1 MDEYVTKHVDVKRV
15 VSPTDTLLLETS
27 NNIVIDT
34 DPDRILVGGMRLPDY
49 IESQIFRVTNA
60 PTTPSDL
67 EGTSAKSA
75 DATVNFDAVYSN
87 SGEFRADETRCAG
100 VDASGSY
107 IDAVRAHA
115 ISLDGASDIRL
126 SAKTVDNIYVKS
138 QSMREVIYSMVNRA
152 RVRNSARYD
161 IRAFEHTPVT
171 YSATGRES
179 AHLGTVHTNTL
190 RTHKITT
197 NHTLIDGQQPDLV
210 IRSSAGVS
218 MNTPNL
224 YLNNELF
231 QEYIKQFMDER
242 QFFTLTVN
250 TSPGS
255 IIPYDLSDFT
265 VREHGSTFDYQV
277 QLFMYQKDTPDSE
290 VQSGVAA
297 HEDESSVHVINTVQ
311 FPYGPGK
318 VLYEG
323 SFRNL
328 TPGQYYNMYADF
340 LNLRTMTLV
349 PKVHV
354 MDDVLTVTLKYF
366 TIEIINES
374 LIAFHIQ
381 KYQEELTEL
390 YGPAFVFN
398 LLINDSNVDSY
409 SLSNTELRVVPSVYD
424 TPYANLSN
432 LIQTSKAISS
442 NDKLV
447 GALVF
452 DNSNSN
458 LFGGP
463 RSNVKT
469 TVGYID
475 YDYTAA
481 AAFPLTTISAP
492 VYNYGSS
499 HTFNVYTP
507 LLKILTPTQTLSN
520 NVYSNAYISNVI
532 DSDTSNMITKIDTHT
547 HTQDGTSTN
556 FYKFSISGSNL
567 SNNWPYY
574 TDPSPYSNLP
584 KFDYLSFGVMLTVDG
599 SNNYI
604 YVPRSNNDSNAYEHI
619 IKYRATFSNTDKDM
633 QIYIDT
639 TNSNIEQAPTS
650 STTAGSV
657 ILTGNT
663 NDITISLLY
672 KSIYNDFNFYSNQ
685 RFGNMIL
692 KALRNA
698 DSNVAVTPVASNIRQ
713 FQINLDDSNIHFVDN
728 RLTYVVSNFE
738 IYVDP
743 AFTSVDWSNVSNV
756 ASITHDKHYNITGQT
771 LTYRVPND
779 WSNNQ
784 IKVNIRDNLGR
795 NFDYTSLNYT
805 INDIIGSIGGGTV
818 TSANYNN
825 SPRKFSITPTIST
838 ISTGRYSNNGGN
850 VSMSSSPNAALS
862 ELSAN
867 TEGYITYSNTT
878 SDTRYTL
885 TLSYTD
891 PYGFSNTSIQKVF
904 TIYAITGSIADAQF
918 ASKPRKFTYRTRIS
932 NISDN
937 IKTYAS
943 PGVWS
948 NISVTNGGIHVTLPN
963 ASNFDNSDGVF
974 EASNNTT
981 INSYTISNQYT
992 DRYGFFNTISGTV
1005 DLPSGY
1011 NTFNSPT
1018 IAWDGTIRSRT
1029 FEVSAPSNHDLRGT
1043 YNWYVATSAGSNSN
1057 EYIQSGTY
1065 TNSNIQ
1071 LKSTLTRDL
1080 YLKCLNI
1087 SLDNAMGF
1095 TGSQNATNLSL
1106 NQFIAS
1112 GTFAT
1117 YSVAFTTGGTP
1128 RRFELTAGT
1137 PATTTIDG
1145 VTNTNTPQSYAWSN
1159 SSNLLS
1165 STSNCD
1171 LVENY
1176 LSSNELEATIYCV
1189 VTTRNIVGFDDKI
1202 TTDAYT
1208 VAGRFPEF
1216 TGSHTLSF
1224 TSTTTPNFTVTVD
1237 SNEYTSNNSDYFV
1250 LTYEGS
1256 SNDTT
1261 YSNVTGTNYSAWK
1274 YIRMVG
1280 RTVCDRG
1287 FHNISTS
1294 NLATFDATSTSNIP
1308 GNPPAPTVKTVEA
1321 GGSNIEVK
1329 TCTNITFSPIASN
1342 EIGSHG
1348 TPPRSDPTIAIKRS
1362 SNSNTDNTGYS
1373 NAVPQG
1379 FGNEVVVSNLDPG
1392 TTYYFKYSKSYSNNL
1407 WTAVDYFA
1415 EYISSNYTPVTT
1427 LRLPSVSGNIY
1438 SQYYSR
1444 YDLILVLENLVY
1456 PTLEANYSSDYTI
1469 KLLVS
1474 QTSNSLLNVD
1484 TLRVAETFSTY
1495 RYGGSIRRIIAD
1507 GNMSNMTGNDN
1518 GDDVYEIEVPSE
1530 SSNAGEVKIGHSADV
1545 VYTDYYVAI
1554 KLEFDNTYPN
1564 IIGPIS
1570 AGRTSYQRP
1579 DIPKFQINP
1588 NSVTVNLRTSNLRI
1602 IFDSTGLVWNIVSR
1616 GTPSKNPSK
1625 IIMVATTDSNVMR
1638 NDNINFSANT
1648 NSNYLKQQPASNHIY
1663 STADVITR
1671 SNFDYVDLDIHDGTV
1686 RTEQLSLF
1694 FISIYNTFSNN
1705 EIPGY
1710 GGTWGSYFVYN
1721 NWINAMP
1728 YNTHNNMWETNNFV
1742 KKLTLRAPNHPSNLT
1757 VTVQNSTTSIQQLV
1771 WRHDSVTYNHSNYE
1785 VYQHKWAID
1794 ESLAGGFTTQTS
1806 NVSGA
1811 PNTGS
1816 NYEISPVPNSGVSYY
1831 VKLYVSYD
1839 NTSNWKSVITSSQIS
1854 TPIPE
1859 APSYTAANVIKT
1871 TLYALGFNSSLIQ
1884 TNSHKG
1890 FDSLFTKYHFK
1901 IQSGSNYAEGSSGN
1915 LSITG
1920 LRVNQTYHI
1929 DIVKKYSNQ
1938 GVEWD
1943 SDTFTLSNIQTRNYD
1958 PPSQSMLGYYGR
1970 LNNGIYFG
1978 LISLQTNEYFKS
1990 VSSVSLKSNTGLKST
2005 VTTTT
2010 AGDPPTTIYR
2020 VEPDD
2025 PFPDTSYSNIQF
2037 TLEYSPY
2044 SDPTAVPPIDY
2055 SDGVNVNVDTTTY
2068 TLPVKTSHFTVDS
2081 SAITVHP
2088 RIGFTINL
2096 TSSSY
2101 YFVPAAMGGHTYSL
2115 RFVSV
2120 YVYTDSTFTTLDTEI
2135 PLFGN
2140 GADYMLKLQSGQ
2152 MTANYYGPYT
2162 GNRLYLK
2169 FKLISD
2175 HPLSTYKFREDH
2187 IVYEHPTP
2195 LDLGSAYMGTYEVD
2209 AYETVR
2215 LVNTRMENYGPGNTW
2230 VKLTFKESY
2239 NNLRICGVYYE
2250 ITAIEWRIN
2259 STELPALRVGADI
2272 HNVHGMSV
2280 EWDNFILNRN
2290 NKINWN
2296 KDSRT
2301 IYFPRRWFNGWIRDL
2316 RLNLTLKTDAVY
2328 NGTTYESSTD
2338 VTWTVHISQTENV
2351 ISNTVRGYVHVN
2363 VDGWSIGPWGGLAF
2377 SGEPVS

>member
-1005 DLPSGY
+1005 DLPSDY
-1011 NTFNSPT
+1011 NYFNSPT
-1018 IAWDGTIRSRT
+1018 IAWDGSNYSRT
-1029 FEVSAPSNHDLRGT
+1029 FEVSAPSNHDLVGS
-1043 YNWYVATSAGSNSN
+1043 YNWYVTSDIGAPSNDYIESGIPYSN
-1057 EYIQSGTY
+1057 PTIK
-1065 TNSNIQ
+1065 

-1080 YLKCLNI
+1080 YLKCSNI

-1095 TGSQNATNLSL
+1095 RGSQNATNLLL
-1106 NQFIAS
+1106 NRFIAS

-1128 RRFELTAGT
+1128 RRFELTAGR
-1137 PATTTIDG
+1137 PATTTIDT

-1176 LSSNELEATIYCV
+1176 LSSNGLDATIYCV

-1202 TTDAYT
+1202 TTSSCN

-1224 TSTTTPNFTVTVD
+1224 TSTTTPNFSVTLTD
-1237 SNEYTSNNSDYFV
+1237 AGSTTSYNTGNSNFV
-1250 LTYEGS
+1250 LTYEG

-1261 YSNVTGTNYSAWK
+1261 YSNVTGSNYSAWK

-1280 RTVCDRG
+1280 RTVCNRG
-1287 FHNISTS
+1287 FHNTS
-1294 NLATFDATSTSNIP
+1294 NSVLATFDATSTSNIP
-1308 GNPPAPTVKTVEA
+1308 GNPPAPTVKTVGA
-1321 GGSNIEVK
+1321 NIEVK
-1329 TCTNITFSPIASN
+1329 TCTNITFSNISSN
-1342 EIGSHG
+1342 AIGSHG
-1348 TPPRSDPTIAIKRS
+1348 TPPRSNPTIAIKRS

-1407 WTAVDYFA
+1407 WTAVDPT

-1427 LRLPSVSGNIY
+1427 LSIPTFSNSIYVSNWVERRYTRISLANMTYNSNDGINTNYNSAYSVKLHISKTESNLFTGTQTSVTLSVYSGNIY
-1438 SQYYSR
+1438 QTQNLSVLNSNYCIALSNNHLNKHINITYDQFDIRTIWQTLYLGLEIQYSNY
-1444 YDLILVLENLVY
+1444 Y
-1456 PTLEANYSSDYTI
+1456 PIVRTSPLSIQTRAYPPSLAKIHTNSTGFSAIINYGSGNAEITI
-1469 KLLVS
+1469 
-1474 QTSNSLLNVD
+1474 TRPPSNSLWYQFLGSKANGDPILWPSNIYLVISSD
-1484 TLRVAETFSTY
+1484 SNTISRTHNINFGAANPEDILRRKGSLYGVIDIGSNDEPTASVPLTNKSV
-1495 RYGGSIRRIIAD
+1495 YGGSLYIAFLSIYPTPNLP
-1507 GNMSNMTGNDN
+1507 GTLSYNSG
-1518 GDDVYEIEVPSE
+1518 
-1530 SSNAGEVKIGHSADV
+1530 SSNVP
-1545 VYTDYYVAI
+1545 DYR
-1554 KLEFDNTYPN
+1554 L
-1564 IIGPIS
+1564 
-1570 AGRTSYQRP
+1570 
-1579 DIPKFQINP
+1579 
-1588 NSVTVNLRTSNLRI
+1588 
-1602 IFDSTGLVWNIVSR
+1602 DSTAIPHDYAAGVAGKHATSITLVAPSNPTGLTVTRHADTTKTTLVWTFVSATYTHGNYEATDFKWAVSR
-1616 GTPSKNPSK
+1616 DLSTYTSSIESNDLP
-1625 IIMVATTDSNVMR
+1625 VA
-1638 NDNINFSANT
+1638 
-1648 NSNYLKQQPASNHIY
+1648 NSNYSMAGLSAGQSYYIRLEVSYNNQTSWVGVTTSGKISTKNYTYPTDPSWTESYTSN
-1663 STADVITR
+1663 VLGQ
-1671 SNFDYVDLDIHDGTV
+1671 VTV
-1686 RTEQLSLF
+1686 AKS
-1694 FISIYNTFSNN
+1694 TFSITTPGDYTA
-1705 EIPGY
+1705 IPTYSVTINGEKKSY
-1710 GGTWGSYFVYN
+1710 ASVSSQTW
-1721 NWINAMP
+1721 
-1728 YNTHNNMWETNNFV
+1728 
-1742 KKLTLRAPNHPSNLT
+1742 SNLT
-1757 VTVQNSTTSIQQLV
+1757 PN
-1771 WRHDSVTYNHSNYE
+1771 SNYDLTLHA
-1785 VYQHKWAID
+1785 QW
-1794 ESLAGGFTTQTS
+1794 TS
-1806 NVSGA
+1806 
-1811 PNTGS
+1811 P
-1816 NYEISPVPNSGVSYY
+1816 
-1831 VKLYVSYD
+1831 
-1839 NTSNWKSVITSSQIS
+1839 
-1854 TPIPE
+1854 
-1859 APSYTAANVIKT
+1859 
-1871 TLYALGFNSSLIQ
+1871 
-1884 TNSHKG
+1884 
-1890 FDSLFTKYHFK
+1890 
-1901 IQSGSNYAEGSSGN
+1901 
-1915 LSITG
+1915 
-1920 LRVNQTYHI
+1920 
-1929 DIVKKYSNQ
+1929 
-1938 GVEWD
+1938 
-1943 SDTFTLSNIQTRNYD
+1943 
-1958 PPSQSMLGYYGR
+1958 
-1970 LNNGIYFG
+1970 
-1978 LISLQTNEYFKS
+1978 
-1990 VSSVSLKSNTGLKST
+1990 
-2005 VTTTT
+2005 
-2010 AGDPPTTIYR
+2010 
-2020 VEPDD
+2020 
-2025 PFPDTSYSNIQF
+2025 TSYSNDSDYQIRAR
-2037 TLEYSPY
+2037 PY
-2044 SDPTAVPPIDY
+2044 EFPRLTFVVYGRLYANWQKVVGFQYDRKPGSEQPKEGDAFDLTF
-2055 SDGVNVNVDTTTY
+2055 SNLT
-2068 TLPVKTSHFTVDS
+2068 FTVDY
-2081 SAITVHP
+2081 AA
-2088 RIGFTINL
+2088 GG
-2096 TSSSY
+2096 SY
-2101 YFVPAAMGGHTYSL
+2101 RARETWFDGYSTEF
-2115 RFVSV
+2115 RD
-2120 YVYTDSTFTTLDTEI
+2120 YNDDGEILDHVTW
-2135 PLFGN
+2135 
-2140 GADYMLKLQSGQ
+2140 
-2152 MTANYYGPYT
+2152 
-2162 GNRLYLK
+2162 
-2169 FKLISD
+2169 
-2175 HPLSTYKFREDH
+2175 STYIHEDRWADFLQAHSNNDPWH
-2187 IVYEHPTP
+2187 IISFST
-2195 LDLGSAYMGTYEVD
+2195 AYNLPNI
-2209 AYETVR
+2209 AQR
-2215 LVNTRMENYGPGNTW
+2215 LVQGQTISRSNGGNWT
-2230 VKLTFKESY
+2230 TD
-2239 NNLRICGVYYE
+2239 
-2250 ITAIEWRIN
+2250 T
-2259 STELPALRVGADI
+2259 
-2272 HNVHGMSV
+2272 
-2280 EWDNFILNRN
+2280 
-2290 NKINWN
+2290 
-2296 KDSRT
+2296 
-2301 IYFPRRWFNGWIRDL
+2301 GWIYRYD
-2316 RLNLTLKTDAVY
+2316 
-2328 NGTTYESSTD
+2328 
-2338 VTWTVHISQTENV
+2338 I
-2351 ISNTVRGYVHVN
+2351 I
-2363 VDGWSIGPWGGLAF
+2363 
-2377 SGEPVS
+2377 